1 MEYLFITS
9 KTKLELLR
17 EQAEA
22 ATELKEKTDLTLQ
35 QKSSEC
41 VNLQNEINGLSDK
54 ISALEESNS
63 QLESR
68 KNELIAE
75 LDNNKKETT
84 EIIVSK
90 TAEMDELQLEI
101 NSLKELSSKHE
112 EDHAEEVETLAMKIT
127 SLEEKLEDNLN
138 ASSSFEKAKQEL
150 ESELATSKAQ
160 LQKFNEDNDLMVK
173 QLDENDLK
181 IKKLEENISSLQST
195 ESLLITERSKMILEL
210 ESYKNQ
216 QFVRPSTPVK
226 SPQKSS
232 VENSSVEN
240 ALSKSEMEELG
251 IAEESTEDIAPTNPD
266 VVLSDGDDE
275 NVDNAISQYEVV
287 SVGINTDHYDPNVS
301 VDVVS
306 IGVNTENHVQ
316 SESVPME
323 SESPQMDICS
333 DGLFTPPQ
341 NESQN
346 VIPVQMVSIGI
357 ETDPVECA
365 SMAVNT
371 SFGEAQETPAI
382 VSSGVNTSIMTS
394 PEKIPP
400 MNSSFG
406 VNTSFQVH
414 VEQDES
420 ETTKRVEE
428 MQEQI
433 DASRTSESQL
443 LSKLEDLTKQL
454 EDSRALA
461 SSLEDKNQLLLGD
474 NQTYLAAQLDFRS
487 RVEEL
492 EVQIDQLKQSHK
504 LNLDELQAEKD
515 RLMKTLEEVENQ
527 LQNLK
532 TKMAEDKSELEKVNL
547 NIAQLQDQ
555 LSSTTNERDAVS
567 LELNELKGNQS
578 LLRYSN
584 LFKIGYFTTL
594 VIMLSLDLLASI
606 VIVCFRKMFKDGQRS
621 YGGQRSC
628 E

>member
-22 ATELKEKTDLTLQ
+22 ATEWKEKTDLALQ

-41 VNLQNEINGLSDK
+41 VNLQSEIVGLSDK
-54 ISALEESNS
+54 ISALDESNS
-63 QLESR
+63 QLENR

-75 LDNNKKETT
+75 LDNYKKETT

-90 TAEMDELQLEI
+90 TTKMDELQLEI
-101 NSLKELSSKHE
+101 NSLKELTSKQE

-127 SLEEKLEDNLN
+127 SLEEKLEENMN
-138 ASSSFEKAKQEL
+138 MSSSFEKAKQEL

-160 LQKFNEDNDLMVK
+160 LQKFIEDNDLMVK

-195 ESLLITERSKMILEL
+195 EALLITERSKMILEL

-216 QFVRPSTPVK
+216 QFIRPSTPVK

-232 VENSSVEN
+232 VEKSSVEN
-240 ALSKSEMEELG
+240 QLSKSEMEELG
-251 IAEESTEDIAPTNPD
+251 IAEESTEDLAPTNPD

-287 SVGINTDHYDPNVS
+287 SVGVNTDHYDLNPNVP

-306 IGVNTENHVQ
+306 IGVNTEKDVQ
-316 SESVPME
+316 SESVPTE
-323 SESPQMDICS
+323 SESPQMEICS

-341 NESQN
+341 TESQN

-371 SFGEAQETPAI
+371 SFVEPQETPEI

-400 MNSSFG
+400 MNCSFG
-406 VNTSFQVH
+406 VNTSFQVD
-414 VEQDES
+414 VKNDES

-433 DASRTSESQL
+433 DVSRTTESQL
-443 LSKLEDLTKQL
+443 LSKLDDLTRQL
-454 EDSRALA
+454 EDSKALA

-474 NQTYLAAQLDFRS
+474 NQTHLAAQLDFRS

-492 EVQIDQLKQSHK
+492 EVQIDQLKQSHQV
-504 LNLDELQAEKD
+504 NLDELQAEKD
-515 RLMKTLEEVENQ
+515 RLMKTLEEVENE

-555 LSSTTNERDAVS
+555 LLSTTNERDAVS
-567 LELNELKGNQS
+567 LELNELKGKVQS
-578 LLRYSN
+578 FRIFQPTLRQ
-584 LFKIGYFTTL
+584 I
-594 VIMLSLDLLASI
+594 LSHL
-606 VIVCFRKMFKDGQRS
+606 C
-621 YGGQRSC
+621 C
-628 E
+628 P

>member
-22 ATELKEKTDLTLQ
+22 ATEWKEKTDLALQ

-41 VNLQNEINGLSDK
+41 VNLQSEIVGLSDK
-54 ISALEESNS
+54 ISALDESNS

-75 LDNNKKETT
+75 LDNYKKETT

-90 TAEMDELQLEI
+90 TTKMDELQLEI
-101 NSLKELSSKHE
+101 NSLKELTSKQE

-127 SLEEKLEDNLN
+127 SLEEKLEENMN
-138 ASSSFEKAKQEL
+138 MSSSFEKAKQEL
-150 ESELATSKAQ
+150 ESELASSKAQ
-160 LQKFNEDNDLMVK
+160 LQKFIEDNDLMVK

-195 ESLLITERSKMILEL
+195 EALLITERSKMILEL

-216 QFVRPSTPVK
+216 QFIRPSTPVK

-232 VENSSVEN
+232 VEKSSVEN
-240 ALSKSEMEELG
+240 QLSKSEMEELG

-287 SVGINTDHYDPNVS
+287 SVGVNTDHCDLNPNVP

-306 IGVNTENHVQ
+306 IGVNTEKDVQ
-316 SESVPME
+316 LEPVPTG
-323 SESPQMDICS
+323 SESPQMEICS

-341 NESQN
+341 TESQN

-371 SFGEAQETPAI
+371 SFVEPQETPEIA
-382 VSSGVNTSIMTS
+382 SSGVNTSIMTS

-400 MNSSFG
+400 MNCSFG
-406 VNTSFQVH
+406 VNTSFQVD
-414 VEQDES
+414 VKNDES

-433 DASRTSESQL
+433 DVSRTTESQL
-443 LSKLEDLTKQL
+443 LSKLDDLTRQL
-454 EDSRALA
+454 EDSKALA

-474 NQTYLAAQLDFRS
+474 NQTHLAAQLDFRS

-492 EVQIDQLKQSHK
+492 EVQIDQLKQSHQV
-504 LNLDELQAEKD
+504 NLDELQAEKD
-515 RLMKTLEEVENQ
+515 RLMKTLEEVENE

-555 LSSTTNERDAVS
+555 LLSTTNERDAVS
-567 LELNELKGNQS
+567 LELNELKGKVQS
-578 LLRYSN
+578 FRIFQPTLRQ
-584 LFKIGYFTTL
+584 I
-594 VIMLSLDLLASI
+594 LSHL
-606 VIVCFRKMFKDGQRS
+606 C
-621 YGGQRSC
+621 C
-628 E
+628 P

>member
-1 MEYLFITS
+1 MEYLFTTS

-22 ATELKEKTDLTLQ
+22 ATEWKEKTDLALQ

-41 VNLQNEINGLSDK
+41 VNLQSEIVGLSDK
-54 ISALEESNS
+54 ISALDESNS
-63 QLESR
+63 QLESQ

-75 LDNNKKETT
+75 LDNYKKETA

-90 TAEMDELQLEI
+90 TTKMDELQLEI
-101 NSLKELSSKHE
+101 NSLKELTSKQE

-127 SLEEKLEDNLN
+127 SLEEKLEENMN
-138 ASSSFEKAKQEL
+138 MSSSFEKAKQEL
-150 ESELATSKAQ
+150 ESELASSKAQ
-160 LQKFNEDNDLMVK
+160 LQKFIEDNDLMVK

-195 ESLLITERSKMILEL
+195 EALLITERSKMILEL
-210 ESYKNQ
+210 ETYKNQ
-216 QFVRPSTPVK
+216 QFIRPSTPVK

-232 VENSSVEN
+232 VEKSSVEN
-240 ALSKSEMEELG
+240 QLSKSEMEELG
-251 IAEESTEDIAPTNPD
+251 IAEESTEEIAPTNPD

-287 SVGINTDHYDPNVS
+287 SVGVNTDHCDLNPNVP

-306 IGVNTENHVQ
+306 IGVNTEKDVQ
-316 SESVPME
+316 SESVPTG
-323 SESPQMDICS
+323 SESPQMEICS

-341 NESQN
+341 TESQN

-371 SFGEAQETPAI
+371 SFVEPQETPEI

-400 MNSSFG
+400 MNCSFG
-406 VNTSFQVH
+406 VNTSFQVD
-414 VEQDES
+414 VKNDES

-433 DASRTSESQL
+433 DVSRTTESQL
-443 LSKLEDLTKQL
+443 LSKLDDLTRQL
-454 EDSRALA
+454 EDSKALA

-474 NQTYLAAQLDFRS
+474 NQTHLAAQLDFRS

-492 EVQIDQLKQSHK
+492 EVQIDQLKQSHQV
-504 LNLDELQAEKD
+504 NLDELQAEKD
-515 RLMKTLEEVENQ
+515 RLMKTLEEVENE

-555 LSSTTNERDAVS
+555 LLSTTNERDAVS
-567 LELNELKGNQS
+567 LELNELKGKVQS
-578 LLRYSN
+578 FRIFQPTLRQ
-584 LFKIGYFTTL
+584 I
-594 VIMLSLDLLASI
+594 LSHL
-606 VIVCFRKMFKDGQRS
+606 C
-621 YGGQRSC
+621 C
-628 E
+628 P

>member
-1 MEYLFITS
+1 MKYLFITS

-22 ATELKEKTDLTLQ
+22 ATEWKEKTDLALQ

-41 VNLQNEINGLSDK
+41 VNLQSEIVGLSDK
-54 ISALEESNS
+54 ISALDESNS
-63 QLESR
+63 QLENR

-75 LDNNKKETT
+75 LDNYKKETN

-90 TAEMDELQLEI
+90 TTKMDELQLEI
-101 NSLKELSSKHE
+101 NSLKELTSKQE

-127 SLEEKLEDNLN
+127 SLEEKLEENMN
-138 ASSSFEKAKQEL
+138 MSSSFEKAKQEL
-150 ESELATSKAQ
+150 ESELASSKAQ
-160 LQKFNEDNDLMVK
+160 LQKFIEDNDLMVK

-195 ESLLITERSKMILEL
+195 EALLITERSKMILEL

-216 QFVRPSTPVK
+216 QFIRPSTPVK

-232 VENSSVEN
+232 VEKSSVEN
-240 ALSKSEMEELG
+240 QLSKSEMEELG
-251 IAEESTEDIAPTNPD
+251 IAEESTEDLAPTNPD

-287 SVGINTDHYDPNVS
+287 SVGVNTDHCDLNPNDP

-306 IGVNTENHVQ
+306 IGVNTEKDVQ
-316 SESVPME
+316 SESVPTE
-323 SESPQMDICS
+323 SESPQMEICS

-341 NESQN
+341 TESQN

-371 SFGEAQETPAI
+371 SFVEPQETPEI

-400 MNSSFG
+400 MNCSFG
-406 VNTSFQVH
+406 VNTSFQVD
-414 VEQDES
+414 VENDES

-433 DASRTSESQL
+433 DASRTTESQL
-443 LSKLEDLTKQL
+443 LSKLDDLTRQL
-454 EDSRALA
+454 EDSKALA

-474 NQTYLAAQLDFRS
+474 NQTHLAAQLDFRS

-492 EVQIDQLKQSHK
+492 EVQIDQLKQSHQV
-504 LNLDELQAEKD
+504 NLDELQAEKD
-515 RLMKTLEEVENQ
+515 RLMKTLEEVENE

-555 LSSTTNERDAVS
+555 LLSTTNERDAVS
-567 LELNELKGNQS
+567 LELNELKGKVQS
-578 LLRYSN
+578 FRIFQPTLRQ
-584 LFKIGYFTTL
+584 I
-594 VIMLSLDLLASI
+594 LSHL
-606 VIVCFRKMFKDGQRS
+606 C
-621 YGGQRSC
+621 C
-628 E
+628 P

>member
-1 MEYLFITS
+1 MKTNWNIYFITS

-22 ATELKEKTDLTLQ
+22 ATEWKEKTDLALQ

-41 VNLQNEINGLSDK
+41 VNLQSEIVGLSDK
-54 ISALEESNS
+54 ISALDESNS

-68 KNELIAE
+68 KNELIVE
-75 LDNNKKETT
+75 LDNYKKETT

-90 TAEMDELQLEI
+90 TTKMDELQLEI
-101 NSLKELSSKHE
+101 NSLKELTSKQE

-127 SLEEKLEDNLN
+127 SLEEKLEENMN
-138 ASSSFEKAKQEL
+138 MSSSFEKAKQEL
-150 ESELATSKAQ
+150 ESELASSKAQ
-160 LQKFNEDNDLMVK
+160 LQKFIEDNDLMVK

-195 ESLLITERSKMILEL
+195 EALLITERSKMILEL

-216 QFVRPSTPVK
+216 QFIRPSTPVK

-232 VENSSVEN
+232 VEKSSVEN
-240 ALSKSEMEELG
+240 QLSKSEMEELG
-251 IAEESTEDIAPTNPD
+251 IAEESTEDLAPTNPD

-287 SVGINTDHYDPNVS
+287 SVGVNTDHCDLNPNVP

-306 IGVNTENHVQ
+306 IGVNTEKDVQ
-316 SESVPME
+316 LESVPTG
-323 SESPQMDICS
+323 SESPQMEICS

-341 NESQN
+341 TESQN

-371 SFGEAQETPAI
+371 SFVEAQETPEI

-394 PEKIPP
+394 PEKIPT
-400 MNSSFG
+400 MNCSFG
-406 VNTSFQVH
+406 VNTSFQVD
-414 VEQDES
+414 VENDES

-433 DASRTSESQL
+433 DVSRTTESQL
-443 LSKLEDLTKQL
+443 LSKLDDLTRQL
-454 EDSRALA
+454 EDSKALA

-474 NQTYLAAQLDFRS
+474 NQTHLAAQLDFRS

-492 EVQIDQLKQSHK
+492 EVQIDQLKQSHQV
-504 LNLDELQAEKD
+504 NLDELQAEKD
-515 RLMKTLEEVENQ
+515 RLMKTLEEVENE

-555 LSSTTNERDAVS
+555 LLSTTNERDAVS
-567 LELNELKGNQS
+567 LELNELKGKVQS
-578 LLRYSN
+578 FRIFQPTLRQILSH
-584 LFKIGYFTTL
+584 LF
-594 VIMLSLDLLASI
+594 
-606 VIVCFRKMFKDGQRS
+606 CP
-621 YGGQRSC
+621 
-628 E
+628 

>member
-1 MEYLFITS
+1 M
-9 KTKLELLR
+9 
-17 EQAEA
+17 
-22 ATELKEKTDLTLQ
+22 
-35 QKSSEC
+35 
-41 VNLQNEINGLSDK
+41 NLQSEIVGLSDK
-54 ISALEESNS
+54 ISALDESNS
-63 QLESR
+63 QLENR

-75 LDNNKKETT
+75 LDNYKKETA

-90 TAEMDELQLEI
+90 TTKMDELQLEI
-101 NSLKELSSKHE
+101 NSLKELTSKQE

-127 SLEEKLEDNLN
+127 SLEEKLEENMN
-138 ASSSFEKAKQEL
+138 MSSSFEKAKQEL
-150 ESELATSKAQ
+150 ESELTSSKAQ
-160 LQKFNEDNDLMVK
+160 LQKFIEDNDLMVK

-195 ESLLITERSKMILEL
+195 EALLITERSKMILEL

-216 QFVRPSTPVK
+216 QFIRPSTPVK

-232 VENSSVEN
+232 VEKSSVEN
-240 ALSKSEMEELG
+240 QLSKSEMEELG

-287 SVGINTDHYDPNVS
+287 SVGVNTDHCDLNPNVP

-306 IGVNTENHVQ
+306 IGVNTEKDVQ
-316 SESVPME
+316 LEPVPTG
-323 SESPQMDICS
+323 SESPQMEICS

-341 NESQN
+341 TESQN

-371 SFGEAQETPAI
+371 SFVEPQETPEI
-382 VSSGVNTSIMTS
+382 VSSGVNSSIMTS
-394 PEKIPP
+394 PEKIPT
-400 MNSSFG
+400 MNCSFG
-406 VNTSFQVH
+406 VNTSFQID
-414 VEQDES
+414 VENDKS

-433 DASRTSESQL
+433 DVSRTTESQL
-443 LSKLEDLTKQL
+443 LSKLDDLTRQL
-454 EDSRALA
+454 EDSKALA

-474 NQTYLAAQLDFRS
+474 NQTHLAAQLDFRS

-492 EVQIDQLKQSHK
+492 EVQIDQLKQSHQV
-504 LNLDELQAEKD
+504 NLDELQAEKD
-515 RLMKTLEEVENQ
+515 RLMKTLEEVENE

-555 LSSTTNERDAVS
+555 LLSTTNERDAVS
-567 LELNELKGNQS
+567 LELNELKGKVQS
-578 LLRYSN
+578 FRILQPTLRQ
-584 LFKIGYFTTL
+584 I
-594 VIMLSLDLLASI
+594 LSHLCCHTFIYWPQS
-606 VIVCFRKMFKDGQRS
+606 
-621 YGGQRSC
+621 
-628 E
+628 

>member
-1 MEYLFITS
+1 MKYLFITS

-22 ATELKEKTDLTLQ
+22 ATEWKEKTDLALQ

-41 VNLQNEINGLSDK
+41 VNLQSEIVGLSDK
-54 ISALEESNS
+54 ISALDESNS

-68 KNELIAE
+68 KNELIVE
-75 LDNNKKETT
+75 LDNYKKETT

-90 TAEMDELQLEI
+90 TTKMDELQLEI
-101 NSLKELSSKHE
+101 NSLKELTSKQE

-127 SLEEKLEDNLN
+127 SLEEKLEENMN
-138 ASSSFEKAKQEL
+138 MSSSFEKAKQEL
-150 ESELATSKAQ
+150 ESELASSKAQ
-160 LQKFNEDNDLMVK
+160 LQKFIEDNDLMVK

-195 ESLLITERSKMILEL
+195 EALLITERSKMILEL

-216 QFVRPSTPVK
+216 QFIRPSTPVK

-232 VENSSVEN
+232 VEKSSVEN
-240 ALSKSEMEELG
+240 QLSKSEMEELG
-251 IAEESTEDIAPTNPD
+251 IAEESTEDLAPTNPD

-287 SVGINTDHYDPNVS
+287 SVGVNTDHCDLNPNVP

-306 IGVNTENHVQ
+306 IGVNTEKDVQ
-316 SESVPME
+316 LESVPTG
-323 SESPQMDICS
+323 SESPQMEICS

-341 NESQN
+341 TESQN

-371 SFGEAQETPAI
+371 SFVEAQETPEI

-394 PEKIPP
+394 PEKIPT
-400 MNSSFG
+400 MNCSFG
-406 VNTSFQVH
+406 VNTSFQVD
-414 VEQDES
+414 VENDES

-433 DASRTSESQL
+433 DVSRTTESQL
-443 LSKLEDLTKQL
+443 LSKLDDLTRQL
-454 EDSRALA
+454 EDSKALA

-474 NQTYLAAQLDFRS
+474 NQTHLAAQLDFRS

-492 EVQIDQLKQSHK
+492 EVQIDQLKQSHQV
-504 LNLDELQAEKD
+504 NLDELQAEKD
-515 RLMKTLEEVENQ
+515 RLMKTLEEVENE

-555 LSSTTNERDAVS
+555 LLSTTNERDAVS
-567 LELNELKGNQS
+567 LELNELKGKVQS
-578 LLRYSN
+578 FRIFQPTLRQILSH
-584 LFKIGYFTTL
+584 LF
-594 VIMLSLDLLASI
+594 
-606 VIVCFRKMFKDGQRS
+606 CP
-621 YGGQRSC
+621 
-628 E
+628 

>member
-1 MEYLFITS
+1 MKYLFITS

-22 ATELKEKTDLTLQ
+22 ATEWKEKTDLALQ

-41 VNLQNEINGLSDK
+41 VNLQSEIVGLSDK
-54 ISALEESNS
+54 ISSLDESNS

-75 LDNNKKETT
+75 LDNYKKETT

-90 TAEMDELQLEI
+90 TTKMDELQLEI
-101 NSLKELSSKHE
+101 NSLKELTSKQE

-127 SLEEKLEDNLN
+127 SLEEKLEENMN
-138 ASSSFEKAKQEL
+138 MSSSFEKAKQEL
-150 ESELATSKAQ
+150 ESELASSKAQ
-160 LQKFNEDNDLMVK
+160 LQKFIEDNDLMVK

-195 ESLLITERSKMILEL
+195 EALLITERSKMILEL

-216 QFVRPSTPVK
+216 QFIRPSTPVK

-232 VENSSVEN
+232 VEKSSVEN
-240 ALSKSEMEELG
+240 QLSKSEMEELG
-251 IAEESTEDIAPTNPD
+251 IAEESTEDLAPTNPD

-287 SVGINTDHYDPNVS
+287 SVGVNTDHCDLNPNVP

-306 IGVNTENHVQ
+306 IGVNTEKDVQ
-316 SESVPME
+316 LESVPTG
-323 SESPQMDICS
+323 SESPQMEICS

-341 NESQN
+341 TESQN

-371 SFGEAQETPAI
+371 SFVEAQETPEI

-394 PEKIPP
+394 PEKIPT
-400 MNSSFG
+400 MNCSFG
-406 VNTSFQVH
+406 VNTSFQVD
-414 VEQDES
+414 VENDES

-433 DASRTSESQL
+433 DVSRTTESQL
-443 LSKLEDLTKQL
+443 LSKLDDLTRQL
-454 EDSRALA
+454 EDSKALA

-474 NQTYLAAQLDFRS
+474 NQTHLAAQLDFRS

-492 EVQIDQLKQSHK
+492 EVQIDQLKQSHQV
-504 LNLDELQAEKD
+504 NLDELQAEKD
-515 RLMKTLEEVENQ
+515 RLMKTLEEVENE

-555 LSSTTNERDAVS
+555 LLSTTNERDAVS
-567 LELNELKGNQS
+567 LELNELKGKVQS
-578 LLRYSN
+578 FRIFQPTLRQILSH
-584 LFKIGYFTTL
+584 LF
-594 VIMLSLDLLASI
+594 
-606 VIVCFRKMFKDGQRS
+606 CP
-621 YGGQRSC
+621 
-628 E
+628 

>member
-1 MEYLFITS
+1 MKKLKYLFITS

-17 EQAEA
+17 EQAES
-22 ATELKEKTDLTLQ
+22 ATEWKEKTDLALQ

-41 VNLQNEINGLSDK
+41 VNLQSEIVGLSDK
-54 ISALEESNS
+54 ISALDESNS
-63 QLESR
+63 KLESR

-75 LDNNKKETT
+75 LDNYKKETT
-84 EIIVSK
+84 EIILSK
-90 TAEMDELQLEI
+90 TTKVDELQLEM
-101 NSLKELSSKHE
+101 NSLKELTSKQE

-127 SLEEKLEDNLN
+127 SLEEKLEENMN
-138 ASSSFEKAKQEL
+138 MSSSFEKAKQEL
-150 ESELATSKAQ
+150 ESELASSKAQ
-160 LQKFNEDNDLMVK
+160 LQKFIEDNDLMVK

-195 ESLLITERSKMILEL
+195 EALLITERSKMILEL
-210 ESYKNQ
+210 ETYKNQ
-216 QFVRPSTPVK
+216 QFIRPSTPVK

-232 VENSSVEN
+232 VEKSSVEN
-240 ALSKSEMEELG
+240 QLSKSEMEELG
-251 IAEESTEDIAPTNPD
+251 IAEESTEEIAPTNPD

-287 SVGINTDHYDPNVS
+287 SVGVNTDHCDLNPNVP

-306 IGVNTENHVQ
+306 IGVNTEKDVQ
-316 SESVPME
+316 LEPVPTG
-323 SESPQMDICS
+323 SESPQMEMCS

-341 NESQN
+341 TESQN
-346 VIPVQMVSIGI
+346 FIPVQMVSIGI

-371 SFGEAQETPAI
+371 SFVEAQETPEI

-394 PEKIPP
+394 PEKIPT
-400 MNSSFG
+400 MNCSFG
-406 VNTSFQVH
+406 VNTNFQVD
-414 VEQDES
+414 VKNDES

-433 DASRTSESQL
+433 DASRTTESQL
-443 LSKLEDLTKQL
+443 LSKLEDLTRQL
-454 EDSRALA
+454 EDSKALA

-474 NQTYLAAQLDFRS
+474 NQTHLAAQLDFRS

-492 EVQIDQLKQSHK
+492 EVQIDQLKQSHQV
-504 LNLDELQAEKD
+504 NLDELQAEKD
-515 RLMKTLEEVENQ
+515 RLMKTLEEVENE

-555 LSSTTNERDAVS
+555 LLSTTNERDAVS
-567 LELNELKGNQS
+567 LELNELKGKVQS
-578 LLRYSN
+578 FRIFQPTLRQ
-584 LFKIGYFTTL
+584 I
-594 VIMLSLDLLASI
+594 LSHLCCHA
-606 VIVCFRKMFKDGQRS
+606 
-621 YGGQRSC
+621 
-628 E
+628 

>member
-1 MEYLFITS
+1 MKYLFITS

-22 ATELKEKTDLTLQ
+22 ATEWKENTDLALQ

-41 VNLQNEINGLSDK
+41 LNLQSEIVGLSEK
-54 ISALEESNS
+54 ISALDESNS

-75 LDNNKKETT
+75 LDNYKRETA

-90 TAEMDELQLEI
+90 STKMDELQSEI
-101 NSLKELSSKHE
+101 NSLKENTSKQE

-127 SLEEKLEDNLN
+127 SLEEKLEDNMN
-138 ASSSFEKAKQEL
+138 ISSSVEKAKQEL
-150 ESELATSKAQ
+150 ESELASSKAQ
-160 LQKFNEDNDLMVK
+160 LQKFIEDNDLMAK

-195 ESLLITERSKMILEL
+195 EALLITERSKMILEL

-216 QFVRPSTPVK
+216 QFIRPSTPVK

-232 VENSSVEN
+232 VEKSSVEN
-240 ALSKSEMEELG
+240 QLSKSEMEELG
-251 IAEESTEDIAPTNPD
+251 IAEESTEDLAPTNPD

-287 SVGINTDHYDPNVS
+287 SVGVNTDHCDLNPNVP
-301 VDVVS
+301 VDVAS
-306 IGVNTENHVQ
+306 IGVNTEKDVQ
-316 SESVPME
+316 LEPVPTG
-323 SESPQMDICS
+323 SESPQMEICS

-341 NESQN
+341 TESQN

-371 SFGEAQETPAI
+371 SFVEPQETPEI

-394 PEKIPP
+394 PEKIPT
-400 MNSSFG
+400 MNCSFG
-406 VNTSFQVH
+406 VNTSFQVD
-414 VEQDES
+414 VENDEI

-433 DASRTSESQL
+433 DVSRTTESQL
-443 LSKLEDLTKQL
+443 LSKLDDLTRQL
-454 EDSRALA
+454 EDSKALA

-474 NQTYLAAQLDFRS
+474 NQTHLAAQLDFRS

-492 EVQIDQLKQSHK
+492 EVQIDQLKQSHQV
-504 LNLDELQAEKD
+504 NLDELQAEKD
-515 RLMKTLEEVENQ
+515 RLMKTLEEVENE

-555 LSSTTNERDAVS
+555 LLSTTNERDAVS
-567 LELNELKGNQS
+567 LELNELKGKVQS
-578 LLRYSN
+578 FRIFQPTLRQILSH
-584 LFKIGYFTTL
+584 LCCHTL
-594 VIMLSLDLLASI
+594 IYWHQS
-606 VIVCFRKMFKDGQRS
+606 
-621 YGGQRSC
+621 
-628 E
+628 